1 MVGRGVRTVVVRKVC
16 QCLGQAISA
25 VAIVMVGHV
34 NTSPTPTPT
43 PGPNMTVPLNMNM
56 ISIDGSDQ
64 SFDSDAASSSF
75 GPYTAGITPGP
86 AVPEASVTM
95 AIVLLCISVGAAG
108 FPLSGFNVNHL
119 DIAPKYVG
127 KHGCHACI

>member
-1 MVGRGVRTVVVRKVC
+1 MAGRGVRTVVVRKVC

-34 NTSPTPTPT
+34 NPT
-43 PGPNMTVPLNMNM
+43 GPNMTLPLNMNM

-127 KHGCHACI
+127 KHECHACI

>member
-1 MVGRGVRTVVVRKVC
+1 
-16 QCLGQAISA
+16 
-25 VAIVMVGHV
+25 
-34 NTSPTPTPT
+34 
-43 PGPNMTVPLNMNM
+43 MTLPLNMNM